1 VSYVEIKHTLV
12 GKQMPSSPSTRRLI
26 PTWLIITTAVFVIVA
41 LFFFASGGL
50 SLLRLFSVTETKTTH
65 TTSEQGQVVS
75 KEKEKATTQQRL
87 TFWDALGLVFV
98 PVAGGVII
106 TIVSYIYNK
115 KQREREEAVQ
125 SLRAQ
130 DAALQQYLDQMSDL
144 LVNRGLRPEPADS
157 EPKGLQK
164 YRDRVNDLL
173 VNLNLRSEPADSEP
187 KDYVRN
193 LAQAR
198 TIAVLLGLDSEHKKR
213 PLKLVYE
220 LGLIEKDNRPLE
232 LKNAGLDGAN
242 LSEITL
248 RAAYLRCVDLRLS
261 DLKGADLEGSN
272 LNLADLRGSDLK
284 RANLRDVDLTKANL
298 LPYDAQDPE
307 RLSIHN
313 QKKTNNL
320 SKESIGSARHSKL
333 TITNLRGATLT
344 GARLHETLLGSA
356 DLTNADLTGADLT
369 GAVLTDAVLTDAVL
383 NKAEGVT
390 WEQLSACESL
400 AGATMPNGQKYEDW
414 LKTKGREENSGPS

>member
-1 VSYVEIKHTLV
+1 MLKLFTRVRGIGILGSSFLVRKKAHPQSVRNSSACALNSSTIHRCLLRCVSYVEIKHTLV

-50 SLLRLFSVTETKTTH
+50 SLLRLFSATETKTTH

-75 KEKEKATTQQRL
+75 KEKEKATTQRRL

-106 TIVSYIYNK
+106 TIVSHIYNRR
-115 KQREREEAVQ
+115 QREREEAVQ

-157 EPKGLQK
+157 EPK
-164 YRDRVNDLL
+164 V
-173 VNLNLRSEPADSEP
+173 
-187 KDYVRN
+187 YVRN

-248 RAAYLRCVDLRLS
+248 RAAYLRGVDLRLS

-284 RANLRDVDLTKANL
+284 RANLRDVDFTKANL

-356 DLTNADLTGADLT
+356 DLTNA
-369 GAVLTDAVLTDAVL
+369 VLTDAVLTDAVL

-390 WEQLSACESL
+390 WERS
-400 AGATMPNGQKYEDW
+400 
-414 LKTKGREENSGPS
+414 EERR

>member
-1 VSYVEIKHTLV
+1 
-12 GKQMPSSPSTRRLI
+12 M
-26 PTWLIITTAVFVIVA
+26 
-41 LFFFASGGL
+41 
-50 SLLRLFSVTETKTTH
+50 
-65 TTSEQGQVVS
+65 
-75 KEKEKATTQQRL
+75 
-87 TFWDALGLVFV
+87 

-106 TIVSYIYNK
+106 TIVSHIYNK

-125 SLRAQ
+125 ALRAQ

-261 DLKGADLEGSN
+261 DLNGADLEGSN

-356 DLTNADLTGADLT
+356 DLTNADLTGANLT
-369 GAVLTDAVLTDAVL
+369 GSVLTDAVLTDAVLTDAVL

-400 AGATMPNGQKYEDW
+400 AGATMPNSQKYEDW
-414 LKTKGREENSGPS
+414 LKTKGREENSDPS